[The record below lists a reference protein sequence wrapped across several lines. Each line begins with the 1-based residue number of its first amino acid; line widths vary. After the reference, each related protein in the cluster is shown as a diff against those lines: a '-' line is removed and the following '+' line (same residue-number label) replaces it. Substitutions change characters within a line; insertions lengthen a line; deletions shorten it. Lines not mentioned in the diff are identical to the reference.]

1 MARWLFTRLAV
12 SQARPRLR
20 DIPEEKRRLADAL
33 RVSAMAERGRL
44 AAFVLDEATAF
55 AANPFPSTTAGVAR
69 QRWGLREIEFEAM
82 EIAAAG
88 LPCLLAALACL
99 PSAEPLRQEILRTPA
114 HVLYL
119 LHRTEGGQIVGAVLH
134 GKPRLALPLFV
145 QPDPAPRLVAR
156 RQRRRQVSA
165 QQLDLFAIDVP

>member
-1 MARWLFTRLAV
+1 M
-12 SQARPRLR
+12 R

-44 AAFVLDEATAF
+44 AVFVLDEATAF

-69 QRWGLREIEFEAM
+69 QRWGLREIGFEAL

-99 PSAEPLRQEILRTPA
+99 PSVEPLRQDILRTSA

-119 LHRTEGGQIVGAVLH
+119 LYRTEGGQIVGAVLH
-134 GKPRLALPLFV
+134 GKPGLALLCFGV
-145 QPDPAPRLVAR
+145 QL
-156 RQRRRQVSA
+156 
-165 QQLDLFAIDVP
+165 